1 MAPKL
6 KSRRYKKRRVVSSKK
21 RRQPKSRTKRY
32 RRKTRITRKRRG
44 GMKRTAPST
53 PIQEYGQHNEEPVA
67 PRKNRTRP
75 IGDDLVGVNLF
86 QGFPGN
92 QGNQE
97 NINPN
102 QNVAVGTPPQTPM
115 QQGPQTPVFTP
126 IQFQGPPQAPI
137 QQENL
142 FAQGQVTP
150 QGNLNNALDQAYI
163 EGITTPQMIV
173 QPNDRTIVPFGY
185 DDSHELITGNNYESD
200 DEFTD
205 DEFIYDDPPNIVEQG
220 YLTQEESDE
229 EY

>member
-1 MAPKL
+1 MTNKL
-6 KSRRYKKRRVVSSKK
+6 KSKRHKKRRVVSSKK
-21 RRQPKSRTKRY
+21 RRQTKPSTKRH
-32 RRKTRITRKRRG
+32 RKKTRITRKRRG

-53 PIQEYGQHNEEPVA
+53 PIQGYNEQGSPTA

-86 QGFPGN
+86 QGLLGN

-115 QQGPQTPVFTP
+115 QPGPQTPVFTP
-126 IQFQGPPQAPI
+126 IQFQGPPQTPI

-150 QGNLNNALDQAYI
+150 QGNLNNALHQAYI
-163 EGITTPQMIV
+163 DGITTPPTIV
-173 QPNDRTIVPFGY
+173 QPNDITFVPFGY
-185 DDSHELITGNNYESD
+185 DEDHNEIKDDYEPPDEYYESEEED
-200 DEFTD
+200 D
-205 DEFIYDDPPNIVEQG
+205 I
-220 YLTQEESDE
+220 
-229 EY
+229 

>member
-1 MAPKL
+1 MANKL
-6 KSRRYKKRRVVSSKK
+6 KSRRHKKRRVVSSKK

-32 RRKTRITRKRRG
+32 RRKTRKTRG
-44 GMKRTAPST
+44 GVKRSVLST
-53 PIQEYGQHNEEPVA
+53 PTQEYNEPDSPTA
-67 PRKNRTRP
+67 PRKNRTRL
-75 IGDDLVGVNLF
+75 IGDQLVGVNLF

-102 QNVAVGTPPQTPM
+102 QNVAVGTLPQTPM

-126 IQFQGPPQAPI
+126 IQFEEPQTPI

-150 QGNLNNALDQAYI
+150 QGNLNNALDDAYM
-163 EGITTPQMIV
+163 ESITTPPTIV
-173 QPNDRTIVPFGY
+173 QPNDITFVPFGY
-185 DDSHELITGNNYESD
+185 DKDHNEIKDDYE
-200 DEFTD
+200 
-205 DEFIYDDPPNIVEQG
+205 PPNIVEQG

>member
-1 MAPKL
+1 MANKL
-6 KSRRYKKRRVVSSKK
+6 KSRRHKKRRVVSSKK
-21 RRQPKSRTKRY
+21 RRQTKPSTKRY
-32 RRKTRITRKRRG
+32 RKKTRITRKRRG

-53 PIQEYGQHNEEPVA
+53 PIQEYNEQGPPVA
-67 PRKNRTRP
+67 PKKSRTRAV
-75 IGDDLVGVNLF
+75 DDAVVGVNLF

-126 IQFQGPPQAPI
+126 IQFQGPPQTPI

-163 EGITTPQMIV
+163 EGITTPPTIV

-185 DDSHELITGNNYESD
+185 DNSHELITGNNYESD

-229 EY
+229 E